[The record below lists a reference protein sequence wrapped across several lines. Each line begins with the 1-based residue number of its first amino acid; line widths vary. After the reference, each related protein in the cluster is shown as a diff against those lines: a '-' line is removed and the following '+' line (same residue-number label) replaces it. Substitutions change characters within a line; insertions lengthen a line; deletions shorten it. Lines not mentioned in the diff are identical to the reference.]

1 MSFWGI
7 VKWLLIMKK
16 KNILYKTRSYLAG
29 SMQYAKDGRGW
40 RDKIKEELKHT
51 GIQFFD
57 PYHRPFIHDVNEDEA
72 SRSEMLHWM
81 ETEQY
86 DLVTQRIKEVRRFDL
101 RLVDLSDW
109 FICLICPKVAS
120 WGTAEE
126 LSLMVREE
134 KPVFVII
141 DDSLGKQ
148 KTPLWIMSMIDHK
161 YIYNSV
167 DDAIEMI
174 KAIDDG
180 IVKLSSNKW
189 KLLKPELR

>member
-1 MSFWGI
+1 
-7 VKWLLIMKK
+7 MKNE
-16 KNILYKTRSYLAG
+16 NILKRTRCYLAG

-40 RDKIKEELKHT
+40 RDKVKEGLKQT

-57 PYHRPFIHDVNEDEA
+57 PYHRPFICDVKEDEA

-86 DLVTQRIKEVRRFDL
+86 DLITQRMKQVRRFDL

-109 FICLICPKVAS
+109 FICMVCPKIAS

-126 LSLMVREE
+126 LSLMVKEE
-134 KPVFVII
+134 KPVFIVI
-141 DDSLGKQ
+141 DDIEGKR

-161 YIYNSV
+161 FIYNSV
-167 DDAIEMI
+167 DEAIGMI
-174 KAIDDG
+174 KAIDKG
-180 IVKLSSNKW
+180 IVRLSSNKW
-189 KLLKPELR
+189 KLLLPQYR